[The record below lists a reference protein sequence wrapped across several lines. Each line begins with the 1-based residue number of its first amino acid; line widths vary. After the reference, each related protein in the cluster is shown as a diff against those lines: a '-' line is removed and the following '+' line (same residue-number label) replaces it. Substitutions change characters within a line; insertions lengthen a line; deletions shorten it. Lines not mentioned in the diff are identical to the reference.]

1 MTSYEYHTLVQFKKI
16 IAAITA
22 QTVQKA
28 ESCSTSKS
36 HVVLQDWVFIL
47 VFVLH
52 NFRGKDTSR
61 VADEIF
67 TYIQMYCV
75 F

>member
-1 MTSYEYHTLVQFKKI
+1 M
-16 IAAITA
+16 TA

-28 ESCSTSKS
+28 ESSCTSKS
-36 HVVLQDWVFIL
+36 HLVLQDWVFTL
-47 VFVLH
+47 VLVLH

-61 VADEIF
+61 VADETF